1 MKLIFRITICV
12 ILLVFI
18 PFLLSAQNKGTF
30 VDSRDNHTYK
40 WVKISDQ
47 TWMAENL
54 NYKTKTGSW
63 YYNNDSVNSNG
74 LLYNYE
80 SIQNGMKQDSSK
92 FQGICPSGWHLPMVS
107 EWDKLFNSIGRG
119 LSGEK
124 LKSVK
129 FKGGTDNFGFCALP
143 NGRCYSINK
152 TITFE
157 NKDTHAYFW
166 SCTERDQTT
175 VWGFF
180 IYSEMS
186 IVSKI
191 DPEKSYGLSVRC
203 IKN

>member
-1 MKLIFRITICV
+1 MKKILL
-12 ILLVFI
+12 LLVFI

-30 VDSRDNHTYK
+30 IDSRDNHTYK

-74 LLYNYE
+74 VLYNYE
-80 SIQNGMKQDSSK
+80 TIGNGMIEDSIK
-92 FQGICPSGWHLPMVS
+92 FKGICPDGWHLPTIS
-107 EWDKLFNSIGRG
+107 EWDKLFIFVGKG
-119 LSGEK
+119 LAGDK

-129 FKGGTDNFGFCALP
+129 FKGGGDNFSFSVLP
-143 NGRCYSINK
+143 NGRCYLTNK
-152 TITFE
+152 TMIFE
-157 NKDTHAYFW
+157 NKSTHAYFW

-175 VWGFF
+175 VWGLF

-186 IVSKI
+186 NISKI
-191 DPEKSYGLSVRC
+191 DVEKNYGLSVRC